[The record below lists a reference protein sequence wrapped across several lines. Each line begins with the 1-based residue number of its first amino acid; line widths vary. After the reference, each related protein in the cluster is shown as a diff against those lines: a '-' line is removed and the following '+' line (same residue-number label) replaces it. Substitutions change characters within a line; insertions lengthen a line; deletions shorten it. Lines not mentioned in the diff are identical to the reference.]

1 MEKLGRSYRKRF
13 SAFLLDETEHP
24 AAAMAGTM
32 TPPPPPPL
40 TPPLTP
46 PLPPNGVSLPQPRGG
61 KPGLTASRRGRAL
74 TDEDIPVLEA
84 GKASGFYSDDD
95 DEDDDDDVEE
105 EHERGTATTDDAA
118 RTQGATNGTLHRIMD
133 EDMFAA
139 DMEDDDVCEEDDE
152 LAHVPVL
159 QTAEDARISAGRKQG
174 AKPDAPPP
182 SRRLWR
188 GKSPKRPRQPS
199 GEDSPFIFSRKSS
212 QAMTMKGSLARS
224 DSFFGVRASEMTG
237 ISDTVRCGWLLRQ
250 GQHLKTWKRR
260 YFVLCKRQHTDS
272 GDWTPYLEYYKG
284 NNFTK
289 VRGEINLHRGTVT
302 VRFVDVTESK
312 KPFCFEIACPEF
324 SLLCH
329 EDDPVLNR
337 KLRWLQG
344 KDQTYYNIPLHQI
357 SWKEWRKSSKMLSQV
372 GSVTLPTAKYE
383 ILHATIDEIRA
394 TYVEEHSDHPDSEPF
409 DTDDLIPIF
418 TYVLANSGLDNLLS
432 LKLLLTELNG
442 AWAVAKNLD
451 NGSALSILNIQKFRP
466 ADKVVMIIKKL
477 INHGTPSESTDIYEF
492 GPGETGL

>member
-32 TPPPPPPL
+32 TPPPPPPM

-46 PLPPNGVSLPQPRGG
+46 PLPPNGVSLPQPSGG

-118 RTQGATNGTLHRIMD
+118 RTHGATNGTLHRIVD

-139 DMEDDDVCEEDDE
+139 DVEDDDVCEEDDE

-224 DSFFGVRASEMTG
+224 DSFFGV
-237 ISDTVRCGWLLRQ
+237 
-250 GQHLKTWKRR
+250 H
-260 YFVLCKRQHTDS
+260 S

-418 TYVLANSGLDNLLS
+418 TSQEYV
-432 LKLLLTELNG
+432 
-442 AWAVAKNLD
+442 
-451 NGSALSILNIQKFRP
+451 
-466 ADKVVMIIKKL
+466 
-477 INHGTPSESTDIYEF
+477 
-492 GPGETGL
+492 